1 MTEGKEYQ
9 LVSVEEVK
17 DEIRAAFNF
26 KYLQHTFDMILE
38 LMEKHGDT
46 HTWMDGVN
54 VRFSGTAAMVDELRD
69 IIKYRHPEEFK
80 NMETCVRIRCEEE
93 EKCKAQEKQ
102 END

>member
-17 DEIRAAFNF
+17 DEIRAAYNF

-46 HTWMDGVN
+46 HTWMDDVN
-54 VRFSGTAAMVDELRD
+54 VSFSGTAAMVDKLRD

-93 EKCKAQEKQ
+93 EKCKQEKQ

>member
-17 DEIRAAFNF
+17 DEIRAAYNF

-46 HTWMDGVN
+46 HTWMDEVS
-54 VRFSGTAAMVDELRD
+54 VRFSGSMVDELKD

-80 NMETCVRIRCEEE
+80 TMETAVRIRCEEE
-93 EKCKAQEKQ
+93 KKRKAQEKQ
-102 END
+102 DDE